1 MPSLT
6 AGKLSRSS
14 DVFSFG
20 IILFELITGK
30 PAVDDDGHVLL
41 RWLQPLLQLKRKKK
55 EKKEKEEKRKEKEEE
70 EEEEAQVPVDL
81 LVDSRVEGQYR
92 REAAL
97 LLITVAAFCIG
108 EERKRPTMEK
118 VAKKLHKAMEL
129 QGQRR

>member
-1 MPSLT
+1 MSSPT

-55 EKKEKEEKRKEKEEE
+55 E
-70 EEEEAQVPVDL
+70 QVPVDL

-92 REAAL
+92 RDVVL
-97 LLITVAAFCIG
+97 LMITVAAFCIG

-118 VAKKLHKAMEL
+118 VAEKLHKAIEL
-129 QGQRR
+129 QG